1 MKSSELPLLFVI
13 RKRKTMTIRKAERK
27 DIEALLYIYNHEV
40 VKGVSTLD
48 INPRTIEQWTE
59 WFECHNIKNHPLI
72 VCEDEGV
79 ITGYA
84 SLSSYRAK
92 EAYASTVEL
101 SIYVHPE
108 YRGKGVGSVLMG
120 EIIAMAKADET
131 VHTVVSVITSGNAAS
146 ERLHNKFGFIFS
158 GIIKEVGVKFG
169 KYLDISNYYLIV

>member
-1 MKSSELPLLFVI
+1 
-13 RKRKTMTIRKAERK
+13 MTIRKAERK
-27 DIEALLYIYNHEV
+27 DIPALLEIYNHEV
-40 VKGVSTLD
+40 LHGVSTLD
-48 INPRTIEQWTE
+48 INAKTIDQWTV
-59 WFECHNIKNHPLI
+59 WFENHNIKNHPLI
-72 VCEDEGV
+72 VCEDDG
-79 ITGYA
+79 IIMGY
-84 SLSSYRAK
+84 STLSSYREK

-146 ERLHNKFGFIFS
+146 ERLHDKFGFIFS
-158 GIIKEVGVKFG
+158 GTIREVGMKFG

>member
-1 MKSSELPLLFVI
+1 
-13 RKRKTMTIRKAERK
+13 MTVRKAERK
-27 DIEALLYIYNHEV
+27 DIEALLEIYNYEV

-59 WFECHNIKNHPLI
+59 WFENHNIKNHPLI
-72 VCEDEGV
+72 VSEQNGV

-101 SIYVHPE
+101 SIYIHPQH
-108 YRGKGVGSVLMG
+108 RGKGIGSVLMS
-120 EIIAMAKADET
+120 EIINMAKDDPT

-146 ERLHNKFGFIFS
+146 ERLHEKFGFTFS
-158 GIIKEVGVKFG
+158 GKIKEVGVKFG